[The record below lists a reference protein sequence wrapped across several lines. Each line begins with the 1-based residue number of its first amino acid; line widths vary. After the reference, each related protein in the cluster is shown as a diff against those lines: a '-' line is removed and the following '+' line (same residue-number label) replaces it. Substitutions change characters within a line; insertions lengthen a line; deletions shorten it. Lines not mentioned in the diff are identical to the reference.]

1 MAKSVAVIN
10 RKGGVGKTTC
20 AVNIAVCLAAAGQNV
35 LLLDMD
41 PQGNATTHMGIRKEK
56 GMGTVYHLLTGQK
69 NVSQVLRTIYSP
81 ALHFIMADSHL
92 VGAEI
97 ELVDYKER
105 EKKLSRALEAHAADF
120 DYILI
125 DCPPSLGLLTLN
137 ALVAADGVIIPL
149 QCEFFSMEGF
159 MQTRDTIDRINRNFD
174 KSITMDAVLFNMV
187 DGSPEKNAFIQEF
200 RERLLEDSPVA
211 TWTIPYDNQINI
223 APSHL
228 KPGVCFNPWG
238 HAAKQFQEIA
248 LNLIWANRG
257 SV

>member
-1 MAKSVAVIN
+1 MTKRLAVIN

-20 AVNIAVCLAAAGQNV
+20 AVNIAVCLAAAGKNV

-41 PQGNATTHMGIRKEK
+41 PQGNATTHLGIRKEK
-56 GMGTVYHLLTGQK
+56 GLGTVYHLLTGQK
-69 NVSQVLRTIYSP
+69 KVSQVMQTIYGPS
-81 ALHFIMADSHL
+81 LHFIMADSNL

-97 ELVDYKER
+97 ELVNHKER
-105 EKKLSRALEAHAADF
+105 ERRLSKALEAHGVDF
-120 DYILI
+120 DFVLM

-159 MQTRDTIDRINRNFD
+159 VQTRDTIDRINRHFN
-174 KSITMDAVLFNMV
+174 KSITMEAVLFNMM
-187 DGSPEKNAFIQEF
+187 DGSPEKMYFIQEF
-200 RERLLEDSPVA
+200 REKLLEDSLGA
-211 TWTIPYDNQINI
+211 TWTIPYDNQVNI

-238 HAAKQFQEIA
+238 QAAKQFQEIA
-248 LNLIWANRG
+248 LTLIG
-257 SV
+257 